1 MVETKVPK
9 DIRNFKGKVL
19 GPFSFR
25 QIVCI
30 AITIVVD
37 FAVYIFFL
45 KNSGVS
51 SDFKIMTLM
60 FCATPI
66 LMFIFEPSGMRME
79 VYIRKVLY
87 KNLMYPTKRKVITN
101 LNTYKYK
108 ISENELREI
117 NKKYQEQIKEEP
129 EWKMYE

>member
-30 AITIVVD
+30 AIAIVVD

-66 LMFIFEPSGMRME
+66 LMFLTRSAPPLSHPARRKPAAAHPRTTAILFLF
-79 VYIRKVLY
+79 IRSSY
-87 KNLMYPTKRKVITN
+87 
-101 LNTYKYK
+101 
-108 ISENELREI
+108 
-117 NKKYQEQIKEEP
+117 
-129 EWKMYE
+129 